1 MAILG
6 GSPCMGGEAG
16 DDCVYFCSRE
26 EAVGQ
31 GQELAG
37 FPAHAQMA
45 GKEPVHV
52 VQDAAFCNGLGAPDA
67 FLRRL
72 EDDLYDAGE
81 ILTDGVQSQAD
92 EKPQGSVA
100 IVAAG
105 VHASA
110 VFRRKAIFYRK
121 AAGVHI
127 LAHIVAVDI
136 KAQRRHRSG
145 ISGFDHSHGP
155 GEAVHFLNDTGVRS
169 LAYGTLH
176 AYVQLLLGRITPE
189 IIPVKDLFS
198 IFCRDPVIFQRG
210 NESGSGIKFLP
221 SWLRM
226 TVQVPAEAY

>member
-1 MAILG
+1 
-6 GSPCMGGEAG
+6 
-16 DDCVYFCSRE
+16 
-26 EAVGQ
+26 
-31 GQELAG
+31 
-37 FPAHAQMA
+37 MA

-121 AAGVHI
+121 AAGFHI

-136 KAQRRHRSG
+136 KAQRRHRSW
-145 ISGFDHSHGP
+145 ISGLDHSHSP
-155 GEAVHFLNDTGVRS
+155 GKAVHFLNDTGVRP

-198 IFCRDPVIFQRG
+198 IFYRDPVVFQRG

-221 SWLRM
+221 AWLRM
-226 TVQVPAEAY
+226 TVQVPAEVYQGFPAVLQAV

>member
-1 MAILG
+1 
-6 GSPCMGGEAG
+6 MGGEAG
-16 DDCVYFCSRE
+16 DDCVYLCSRE

-37 FPAHAQMA
+37 FPAHSQMA

-72 EDDLYDAGE
+72 EDDLYDTGE
-81 ILTDGVQSQAD
+81 ILTDGVQGQAD

-136 KAQRRHRSG
+136 KAQSCHWSWFPV
-145 ISGFDHSHGP
+145 S
-155 GEAVHFLNDTGVRS
+155 
-169 LAYGTLH
+169 
-176 AYVQLLLGRITPE
+176 ITA
-189 IIPVKDLFS
+189 IAPVKPS
-198 IFCRDPVIFQRG
+198 ISLMIPA
-210 NESGSGIKFLP
+210 SAP
-221 SWLRM
+221 WLTARSM
-226 TVQVPAEAY
+226 HTSSSFWGG